1 MKTTLILSLGLVVAA
16 AAAAAMADDD
26 APFVWSRA
34 SLDLIAAGDPG
45 RGEEI
50 AGKVRCSKCHGETGV
65 SEDDFTPSI
74 AGQVRAYAY
83 KQLVDFK
90 TGVRESSDMKKA
102 VRKLSNQDMAD
113 LAAYF
118 AMQTPEPPAV
128 TEPIPQLVAFGD
140 ESRLLLPCAVCHGEK
155 GEGWG
160 DQVPSLAGQKI
171 DHLVETMTAYQTGDR
186 ANDEFAR
193 MRFIA
198 GQLTPDE
205 IHAVAVYY
213 AAARVEDEDAE

>member
-1 MKTTLILSLGLVVAA
+1 MKTTLILSLGLVV

-34 SLDLIAAGDPG
+34 SLERIAAGDPV

-65 SEDDFTPSI
+65 SEDDETPSI
-74 AGQVRAYAY
+74 AGQVRAYTY

-90 TGVRESSDMKKA
+90 TGLRDSSDMTKA

-118 AMQTPEPPAV
+118 STQTPEPPAV
-128 TEPIPQLVAFGD
+128 TEPVPRLVAFGD

-160 DQVPSLAGQKI
+160 NQVPSLAGQKI
-171 DHLVETMTAYQTGDR
+171 DHLVETMTAYQTGER

-205 IHAVAVYY
+205 INEVAVFY
-213 AAARVEDEDAE
+213 AAARVEEDDAE

>member
-1 MKTTLILSLGLVVAA
+1 MKTILILSLGLLV
-16 AAAAAMADDD
+16 AAAAAMAEDD

-34 SLDLIAAGDPG
+34 SLDLIASGDSV

-65 SEDDFTPSI
+65 SEDDETPSI
-74 AGQVRAYAY
+74 AGQVRAYTY
-83 KQLVDFK
+83 KQLVDYK
-90 TGVRESSDMKKA
+90 TGLRDSSDMAKA
-102 VRKLSNQDMAD
+102 VRKLSHQDMAD

-118 AMQTPEPPAV
+118 ATQTPEPPAA
-128 TEPIPQLVAFGD
+128 TEPVPRLVAFGD

-171 DHLVETMTAYQTGDR
+171 DHLIETMTAYRTGER

-205 IHAVAVYY
+205 INEVALHY
-213 AAARVEDEDAE
+213 AAARVEEDDDE

>member
-16 AAAAAMADDD
+16 AAAIADDD
-26 APFVWSRA
+26 APFEWSRA
-34 SLDLIAAGDPG
+34 SLELIAAGDPV

-50 AGKVRCSKCHGETGV
+50 AGKVRCSKCHGETGI
-65 SEDDFTPSI
+65 SEDDETPSI
-74 AGQVRAYAY
+74 AGQVRAYTY

-90 TGVRESSDMKKA
+90 SGLRDSSDMTKA
-102 VRKLSNQDMAD
+102 VRKLSKDDMAD

-118 AMQTPEPPAV
+118 ATQTPEPPAV
-128 TEPIPQLVAFGD
+128 TEPVPRLVAFGD

-171 DHLVETMTAYQTGDR
+171 DHLVETMTAYRTGER

-205 IHAVAVYY
+205 INEVAVFY
-213 AAARVEDEDAE
+213 AAARVEEDEAE